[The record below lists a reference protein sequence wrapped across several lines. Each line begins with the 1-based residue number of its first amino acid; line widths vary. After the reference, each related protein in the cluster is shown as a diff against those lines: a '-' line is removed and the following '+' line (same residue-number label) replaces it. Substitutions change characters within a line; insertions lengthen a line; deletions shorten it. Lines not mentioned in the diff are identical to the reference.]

1 MRRFLLALALLT
13 ACQVTAPEGPD
24 VTATSAL
31 ATDEISTSTLDA
43 APTEN
48 PSGAA
53 PNADTPRPKPRPET
67 LAQQTSADPATDP
80 GAATPQPPEEPKSA
94 EQVLCERTGGQWAV
108 AGKSGAYSCVKLTRD
123 GGKICTKERD
133 CQGMCLARSGTCA
146 PLMPLFGCNEVL
158 DKEGRRVTLCID

>member
-1 MRRFLLALALLT
+1 MRRFVLALALLT
-13 ACQVTAPEGPD
+13 ACQVTSPEGPD
-24 VTATSAL
+24 VTATSAF

-43 APTEN
+43 APIEN
-48 PSGAA
+48 PSGVA

-67 LAQQTSADPATDP
+67 AEQQTSADPAPDP
-80 GAATPQPPEEPKSA
+80 EAATPQPPEGPKSA

-108 AGKSGAYSCVKLTRD
+108 AGSSGAYSCVKLTKD
-123 GGKICTKERD
+123 GGKICTKEGD